1 MPVMPVFPSE
11 YFHGWRARARIGAG
25 DASFSSDMIHGLEG
39 PSHRERDEKRAREK
53 EGRGEKS
60 VSDFTLSKMNTY

>member
-1 MPVMPVFPSE
+1 
-11 YFHGWRARARIGAG
+11 
-25 DASFSSDMIHGLEG
+25 MIHGLEG

-60 VSDFTLSKMNTY
+60 CSDFTLSKMNAY